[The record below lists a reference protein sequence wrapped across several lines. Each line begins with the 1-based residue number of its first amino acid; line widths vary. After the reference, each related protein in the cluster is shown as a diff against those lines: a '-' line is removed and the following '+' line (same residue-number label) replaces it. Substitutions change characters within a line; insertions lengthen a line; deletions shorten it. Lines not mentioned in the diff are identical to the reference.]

1 MTIDRPISSP
11 PRWAESLLLLLL
23 EPKDRES
30 FSGDLLEEYRETV
43 VPARGRGANRWYI
56 GQVAWFLWRASWMWG
71 AAIGSALI
79 VRYLFDTLAPVT
91 NFVERSAI
99 LTQAIVTI
107 FGAAAFWNTWRTD
120 HIRTGMHGRAC
131 RRDHR
136 RRIEQCWYRR
146 VARHLARSGDAAGV
160 AEQRWPR
167 RGVRRRADPAD
178 SDQSGLWHRGGSG
191 REGSVDADLAR
202 WRSMVGAMTRSVSR
216 GRIRTVRVRPPPRC
230 IACPRQDTT
239 SALSEPG
246 RRSETARAAC
256 RWSRRARRSCLR
268 SSR

>member
-79 VRYLFDTLAPVT
+79 VRYLFDTLEPVT

-107 FGAAAFWNTWRTD
+107 FAAAAFWNAWRTD
-120 HIRTGMHGRAC
+120 HIRTG
-131 RRDHR
+131 
-136 RRIEQCWYRR
+136 IL
-146 VARHLARSGDAAGV
+146 VALAAAVIGGALSSAGAGV
-160 AEQRWPR
+160 LLGIWHDPATLRAWQNSGGLDEAFVVVPILLIPISLVSGTAGAVAAKGLWMPI
-167 RGVRRRADPAD
+167 RRA
-178 SDQSGLWHRGGSG
+178 GG
-191 REGSVDADLAR
+191 
-202 WRSMVGAMTRSVSR
+202 
-216 GRIRTVRVRPPPRC
+216 
-230 IACPRQDTT
+230 
-239 SALSEPG
+239 
-246 RRSETARAAC
+246 
-256 RWSRRARRSCLR
+256 RWSAP
-268 SSR
+268 